1 MKCPWGQCHG
11 IKERNILRKCC
22 YVKNIEHRIRN
33 IENREFSVWGN
44 ELEA

>member
-1 MKCPWGQCHG
+1 MPVGAMPWDQG
-11 IKERNILRKCC
+11 KEIFLESAAMLKS
-22 YVKNIEHRIRN
+22 IEHRIRN